1 MHLKVP
7 SKSFRIIIERK
18 VRVWMTIDEYN
29 EQLNALLAECEETAK
44 RIRDQKGHSYNSAVR
59 FEDYLLNGPQDI
71 LYEIHKKVLRIK
83 SLLAIAEAH
92 PEGTEPI
99 WDSVY
104 DIINYAKLLYAV
116 LKMREERSV

>member
-1 MHLKVP
+1 
-7 SKSFRIIIERK
+7 
-18 VRVWMTIDEYN
+18 MTIDEYN
-29 EQLNALLAECEETAK
+29 ERLNALLVECEETAK
-44 RIRDQKGHSYNSAVR
+44 RIRDQKGHAYDSTVR

-83 SLLAIAEAH
+83 NLLAIAETH